1 MKELSIHP
9 ERAMEPLE
17 AAAPGPFAGL
27 IVRII
32 RVYQFFSRRLWPRN
46 CRFYPTCS
54 QYAVEAI
61 HKHGLGRGTWLAT
74 KRICRCHPFH
84 PGGVD
89 LVP

>member
-9 ERAMEPLE
+9 DRAMEPLE
-17 AAAPGPFAGL
+17 AASPGLFAGL
-27 IVRII
+27 IVRLI
-32 RVYQFFSRRLWPRN
+32 RVYQFFSRLWPRN
-46 CRFYPTCS
+46 CRFHPTCS

-61 HKHGLGRGTWLAT
+61 SKHGLGRGTRLT
-74 KRICRCHPFH
+74 IGRLCRCHPFH